1 MPSSVSLIL
10 VVSRTLRFLDRL
22 FLTLSA
28 YCFLMLA
35 TLCQGQA
42 AEPADLFRTAA
53 SGSTAIVDNQIW
65 DRLLKTYVK
74 AGADGINRVDYAAFK
89 RSGHSQLK
97 AYLANLQTVDPRT
110 LDRSEQFAFL
120 ANLYNARTI
129 DIVLDAYPVRSIK
142 DIALGGGGLL
152 GVFNGGPWKAKVVK
166 ILGVDLSLDDIEHGI
181 LRPVFKDPRVH
192 YSVNCASLGCPN
204 LQMEAFSGA
213 RLNEELDAAAKQY
226 VNNSRGVKAGSGGIT
241 ASSIYSW
248 FKEDFGGADEGVLRH
263 LRKYATP
270 QLAAKMAAAG
280 SIASYGYDWSLNDI
294 RR

>member
-1 MPSSVSLIL
+1 MAYTANLMP
-10 VVSRTLRFLDRL
+10 VVSRILGGLDRFVL
-22 FLTLSA
+22 TSSVFCFLTFASICSA
-28 YCFLMLA
+28 
-35 TLCQGQA
+35 QA
-42 AEPADLFRTAA
+42 MEPADLFRTAA
-53 SGSTAIVDNQIW
+53 AGSTTIVDNSIW
-65 DRLLKTYVK
+65 DRLLKAYVK

-120 ANLYNARTI
+120 ANLYNAKTI

-152 GVFNGGPWKAKVVK
+152 GVFSGGPWKAKVVK
-166 ILGVDLSLDDIEHGI
+166 ISGVDLSLDDIEHGI

-204 LQMEAFSGA
+204 LQTEAFSGA

-226 VNNSRGVKAGSGGIT
+226 INNSRGVKVAVDGVT

-248 FKEDFGGADEGVLRH
+248 FKEDFGGTDKGVLGH
-263 LRKYATP
+263 MRKYAMP
-270 QLAAKMAAAG
+270 QLAAKLAAAG
-280 SIASYGYDWSLNDI
+280 SIAGYGYDWSLNDI